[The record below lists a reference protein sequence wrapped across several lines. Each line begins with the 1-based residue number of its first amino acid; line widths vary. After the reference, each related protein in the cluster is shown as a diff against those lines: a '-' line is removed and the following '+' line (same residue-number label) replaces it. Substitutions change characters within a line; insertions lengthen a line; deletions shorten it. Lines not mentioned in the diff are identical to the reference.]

1 MRKTWTTRDGAE
13 MELRPIQDGDADL
26 LMSFVKRLSFGTRY
40 FRYGRGNFELR
51 EDEIQRACHPD
62 PERWVHLVVLLR
74 TAGDQAVVGSGKI
87 VFEAGTKSCELGMAV
102 TDSWQRHGVGRRLL
116 EALIE
121 TARAKGQTQMWA
133 RILATNRTMI
143 AFLLR
148 HGFAVSDDGDGTAL
162 KIARLAL

>member
-1 MRKTWTTRDGAE
+1 
-13 MELRPIQDGDADL
+13 
-26 LMSFVKRLSFGTRY
+26 
-40 FRYGRGNFELR
+40 
-51 EDEIQRACHPD
+51 
-62 PERWVHLVVLLR
+62 
-74 TAGDQAVVGSGKI
+74 
-87 VFEAGTKSCELGMAV
+87 V